1 MSHKPLALTALI
13 VTLLVYSLRALAQAP
28 EAEQLVAGMEDT
40 LWSDSNHGRFTMRI
54 ETEYWT
60 WEPDLEAW
68 MVRQV

>member
-1 MSHKPLALTALI
+1 MKCLWVVAFLSVFPGSALGRAPSAE
-13 VTLLVYSLRALAQAP
+13 SL
-28 EAEQLVAGMEDT
+28 EAT
-40 LWSDSNHGRFTMRI
+40 LWSDSNHDRFTMRI

>member
-1 MSHKPLALTALI
+1 MKCLWVVAFLSVFPG
-13 VTLLVYSLRALAQAP
+13 RALGGAP
-28 EAEQLVAGMEDT
+28 SAESVIEGMEAT

>member
-1 MSHKPLALTALI
+1 M
-13 VTLLVYSLRALAQAP
+13 
-28 EAEQLVAGMEDT
+28 EAT